1 MIELIVGTYGLACW
15 LVFKKFKLV
24 PVNTYTIFTAI
35 GGGVVI
41 LVVLFVLLSVYH
53 PVSHDGRMYTY
64 VVQIVPN
71 VRGTVV
77 EVPVEAN
84 KSVKQGEV
92 LFRIDP
98 QPFQIEV
105 DRLQALLASKN
116 VKVAQLS
123 EQLAAAE
130 AATSEAQANLL
141 VAESTY
147 DRQAREA
154 VEQAAAQENQVKK
167 KLDLAAVQLKRAEE
181 LRPKGAISQ
190 EELDRHATN
199 KASLEEELKQARS
212 AKAAAED
219 KLKTGSASLEAV
231 RQEIVGL
238 EAAERELHLQ
248 IKAESDGVNPEV
260 REVMAQLDKARWDLE
275 QSVVRAPSDGYV
287 PQITL
292 QPGQMAVPMP
302 LKPLMVFVVTE
313 RPALI
318 ASFKQKTIPDI
329 KEGLATE
336 EGLEAEAIF
345 KAYPGR
351 SYKLKVRRVMT
362 AMPEGEIL
370 ASGELLSTTAAS
382 EKGYVPIVF
391 DYYDDIAALELP
403 AGAQASIAIY
413 THRVHALSIVRKIIL
428 RMKSW
433 ENYLF

>member
-1 MIELIVGTYGLACW
+1 MIELIIGTYGLACW

-24 PVNTYTIFTAI
+24 PVTTYTVCTAI
-35 GGGVVI
+35 LGGIGI
-41 LVVLFVLLSVYH
+41 LVMLFVLLSVYH

-64 VVQIVPN
+64 VVQIVPE
-71 VRGTVV
+71 VRGTVT
-77 EVPVEAN
+77 EVPIEAN
-84 KSVKQGEV
+84 KPIKQGDV

-130 AATSEAQANLL
+130 AATREAKANLL
-141 VAESTY
+141 VAESQF
-147 DRQAREA
+147 DRQARETA
-154 VEQAAAQENQVKK
+154 EQAAAQEQQVKK
-167 KLDLAAVQLKRAEE
+167 RLDLANIQLKRSSE
-181 LRPKGAISQ
+181 LVKKQAVSQEQYDRDRTTALSLQ
-190 EELDRHATN
+190 EELT
-199 KASLEEELKQARS
+199 QAGN
-212 AKAAAED
+212 AKRIADE
-219 KLKTGSASLEAV
+219 KLSTGSASLEAV
-231 RQEIVGL
+231 RQEIARL

-275 QSVVRAPSDGYV
+275 QTVVRAPSDGYV

-292 QPGQMAVPMP
+292 KPGQLATSLG
-302 LKPLMVFVVTE
+302 LKPLMVFVVSDQ
-313 RPALI
+313 PALI
-318 ASFKQKTIPDI
+318 ASYKQKTIPGIEPD
-329 KEGLATE
+329 
-336 EGLEAEAIF
+336 LEAEAIF

-351 SYKLKVRRVMT
+351 SFKLKVRRVMT
-362 AMPEGEIL
+362 ATPEGEIL
-370 ASGELLSTTAAS
+370 ASGELLSTTAATA
-382 EKGYVPIVF
+382 KGYVPVVF
-391 DYYDDIAALELP
+391 DYDEDVAALNLP

>member
-77 EVPVEAN
+77 EVPIEAN
-84 KSVKQGEV
+84 KPVKKGDV
-92 LFRIDP
+92 LFRIEP
-98 QPFQIEV
+98 QPFQTEV

-130 AATSEAQANLL
+130 AATSEAKANLQ
-141 VAESTY
+141 VAESQF

-154 VEQAAAQENQVKK
+154 AEQAAAQESQVQKR
-167 KLDLAAVQLKRAEE
+167 LDLANVQLKRAAE

-190 EELDRHATN
+190 EEYDRHYTN
-199 KASLEEELKQARS
+199 KVSIEQELQQAGNAKRIAEE
-212 AKAAAED
+212 

-231 RQEIVGL
+231 RQQITGL
-238 EAAERELHLQ
+238 EAAERKLQ
-248 IKAESDGVNPEV
+248 LEIKAESDGVNPEV
-260 REVMAQLDKARWDLE
+260 REVMAQLDKARWDLD
-275 QSVVRAPSDGYV
+275 QTVVRAPSDGYV
-287 PQITL
+287 PQLTL
-292 QPGQMAVPMP
+292 QPGQMAVPLP

-313 RPALI
+313 QPVLV
-318 ASFKQKTIPDI
+318 ASFKQKTIAGIEPD
-329 KEGLATE
+329 
-336 EGLEAEAIF
+336 LEAEAIF

-351 SYKLKVRRVMT
+351 SFKLKVRRLMT
-362 AMPEGEIL
+362 ATPEGEVL
-370 ASGELLSTTAAS
+370 ASGQLLSTTSATD
-382 EKGYVPIVF
+382 KGYVPVVF
-391 DYYDDIAALELP
+391 DYDEDIAALNLP

>member
-1 MIELIVGTYGLACW
+1 MIELIIGTYGLVCW

-24 PVNTYTIFTAI
+24 PVNTYSIFTAI
-35 GGGVVI
+35 LGGVVI
-41 LVVLFVLLSVYH
+41 LVVLFILLSVYH
-53 PVSHDGRMYTY
+53 PISHDGRMYTY

-84 KSVKQGEV
+84 TPVKQGDV

-130 AATSEAQANLL
+130 AATAEAKANML
-141 VAESTY
+141 VAESQF
-147 DRQAREA
+147 DRQARETA
-154 VEQAAAQENQVKK
+154 EQAAAQENQVQK
-167 KLDLAAVQLKRAEE
+167 KLDLANVQLKRAAD

-190 EELDRHATN
+190 EEYDRHYTN
-199 KASLEEELKQARS
+199 KVSLEEELLQAGN
-212 AKAAAED
+212 AKRIAEE

-231 RQEIVGL
+231 RQEIARL

-248 IKAESDGVNPEV
+248 IKAESGGVNPEV

-275 QSVVRAPSDGYV
+275 QSIVRAPSDGYV
-287 PQITL
+287 PQMTL

-313 RPALI
+313 KPALI

-329 KEGLATE
+329 QPE
-336 EGLEAEAIF
+336 LEAEAIF

-351 SYKLKVRRVMT
+351 SFKLKVRRVMT

-370 ASGELLSTTAAS
+370 ASGELLATTSAS
-382 EKGYVPIVF
+382 AKGYVPVVF
-391 DYYDDIAALELP
+391 DYEEDIAALNLP

-413 THRVHALSIVRKIIL
+413 THRVHALSIVRKIII

>member
-1 MIELIVGTYGLACW
+1 MIELIIGTYGLACW

-24 PVNTYTIFTAI
+24 PINTYSIFTAI
-35 GGGVVI
+35 LGGVVI

-84 KSVKQGEV
+84 KPVKQGDV

-130 AATSEAQANLL
+130 AATSEAKANML
-141 VAESTY
+141 VAESQF

-154 VEQAAAQENQVKK
+154 AEQAAAQESQVQKR
-167 KLDLAAVQLKRAEE
+167 LDLAVVQLKRAAE

-190 EELDRHATN
+190 EEYDRHYTN
-199 KASLEEELKQARS
+199 KVSIEEELQQAGN
-212 AKAAAED
+212 AKRIAEE

-231 RQEIVGL
+231 RQEIARL
-238 EAAERELHLQ
+238 EAAERELQLQ
-248 IKAESDGVNPEV
+248 IKAESGGVNPEV

-292 QPGQMAVPMP
+292 KPGQMAVPMP

-313 RPALI
+313 KPALI
-318 ASFKQKTIPDI
+318 ASFKQKTIPGIEPD
-329 KEGLATE
+329 
-336 EGLEAEAIF
+336 LEAEAIF

-351 SYKLKVRRVMT
+351 SFKLKVRRVMT

-391 DYYDDIAALELP
+391 DYEEDIAALNLP

>member
-41 LVVLFVLLSVYH
+41 LLVLFVLLSVYH
-53 PVSHDGRMYTY
+53 PVSHDGRMYSY
-64 VVQIVPN
+64 IVQIVPE

-77 EVPVEAN
+77 EVPVEAG
-84 KSVKQGEV
+84 KPIKKGDV

-116 VKVAQLS
+116 VAVARLS
-123 EQLAAAE
+123 EQLAAAQ
-130 AATSEAQANLL
+130 AATSEAKANLL
-141 VAESTY
+141 VAESQF
-147 DRQAREA
+147 DRQARETA
-154 VEQAAAQENQVKK
+154 EQAAAQEQQVKK
-167 KLDLAAVQLKRAEE
+167 RLDLANSQLKRAQE
-181 LRPKGAISQ
+181 LRPKQAISQ
-190 EELDRHATN
+190 EEYERQYTAKVTLD
-199 KASLEEELKQARS
+199 EEFKQAGNARRI
-212 AKAAAED
+212 AEE

-231 RQEIVGL
+231 RQEIARL
-238 EAAERELHLQ
+238 EAAERELELQ

-260 REVMAQLDKARWDLE
+260 REVMAQLDKARWDLDRTTA
-275 QSVVRAPSDGYV
+275 RAPADGYV
-287 PQITL
+287 PQLTL
-292 QPGQMAVPMP
+292 QPGQLATSLG
-302 LKPLMVFVVTE
+302 LKPLMIFVVTE
-313 RPALI
+313 QPVLV

-329 KEGLATE
+329 EPE
-336 EGLEAEAIF
+336 LEAEAIF

-351 SYKLKVRRVMT
+351 SFKLKVRRVMT

-382 EKGYVPIVF
+382 EKGYVPVVF
-391 DYYDDIAALELP
+391 DYDEDVAALDLP
-403 AGAQASIAIY
+403 TGAQASIAIY

>member
-77 EVPVEAN
+77 EVPIEAN
-84 KSVKQGEV
+84 KPVKKGDV
-92 LFRIDP
+92 LFRIEP
-98 QPFQIEV
+98 QPFQTEV

-130 AATSEAQANLL
+130 AATSEAKANLQ
-141 VAESTY
+141 VAESQF

-154 VEQAAAQENQVKK
+154 AEQAAAQESQVQKR
-167 KLDLAAVQLKRAEE
+167 LDLANVQLKRAAE

-190 EELDRHATN
+190 EEYDRHYTN
-199 KASLEEELKQARS
+199 KVSIEQELQQAGNAKRIAEE
-212 AKAAAED
+212 

-231 RQEIVGL
+231 RQQITGL
-238 EAAERELHLQ
+238 EAAERKLQ
-248 IKAESDGVNPEV
+248 LEIKAESGGVNPEV
-260 REVMAQLDKARWDLE
+260 REVMAQLDKARWDLD
-275 QSVVRAPSDGYV
+275 QTVVRAPSDGYV
-287 PQITL
+287 PQLTL
-292 QPGQMAVPMP
+292 QPGQMAVPLP

-313 RPALI
+313 QPVLV
-318 ASFKQKTIPDI
+318 ASFKQKTIAGIEPD
-329 KEGLATE
+329 
-336 EGLEAEAIF
+336 LEAEAIF

-351 SYKLKVRRVMT
+351 SFKLKVRRLMT
-362 AMPEGEIL
+362 ATPEGEVL
-370 ASGELLSTTAAS
+370 ASGQLLSTTSATD
-382 EKGYVPIVF
+382 KGYVPVVF
-391 DYYDDIAALELP
+391 DYDEDIAALNLP